1 MFAST
6 KEGRAVRAGD
16 SGAMN
21 WGRRKAA
28 PADRGVKVLGYR
40 EEAWLF
46 ILCMQSLEIP
56 GPYDVIRLGCI
67 FCGAFGATMRLFSSR
82 YAPGVVSA

>member
-1 MFAST
+1 M
-6 KEGRAVRAGD
+6 RAGD

-21 WGRRKAA
+21 WGRTEAA

-56 GPYDVIRLGCI
+56 GPYDVIRLSCI
-67 FCGAFGATMRLFSSR
+67 FVVLLGQPCICSHPGMLLGWLVHRASS
-82 YAPGVVSA
+82 VV